1 MGRCT
6 DGQPNLTHG
15 HFNFRSSTLVQGDG
29 LVRVSRCIVLTGI
42 ITALVLAMAIIPGC
56 TSPPPGDTGTIT
68 MLTTEAIPAP
78 PSPAMTTAP
87 NNHPVAGSPEKL
99 QITVNSATLSRTL
112 PGFTNKAGTG
122 ISVINV
128 SIKNNRDS
136 DWSIARE
143 CLVIKTETDT
153 TMEHGGGRVSP
164 DMAGDYLRFPI
175 KIGPGETKTGLIIY
189 IVNTGSLKN
198 DLLLKDGNNVVL
210 ARVDLNKIYTY
221 A

>member
-1 MGRCT
+1 MRVGRCII
-6 DGQPNLTHG
+6 LT
-15 HFNFRSSTLVQGDG
+15 S
-29 LVRVSRCIVLTGI
+29 I
-42 ITALVLAMAIIPGC
+42 ITALVLAMAILPGC
-56 TSPPPGDTGTIT
+56 TSPPPGDTSTIT
-68 MLTTEAIPAP
+68 MLTTEATPASP
-78 PSPAMTTAP
+78 EPAMTTAP
-87 NNHPVAGSPEKL
+87 SKYPVAGHPEKL
-99 QITVNSATLSRTL
+99 QITVNSATLYRTL
-112 PGFTNKAGTG
+112 PGFTNREGTG

-153 TMEHGGGRVSP
+153 TMEHGGDRVSS
-164 DMAGDYLRFPI
+164 DMAADYLRFPI

-221 A
+221 V

>member
-1 MGRCT
+1 
-6 DGQPNLTHG
+6 L
-15 HFNFRSSTLVQGDG
+15 
-29 LVRVSRCIVLTGI
+29 
-42 ITALVLAMAIIPGC
+42 
-56 TSPPPGDTGTIT
+56 
-68 MLTTEAIPAP
+68 
-78 PSPAMTTAP
+78 TTAP
-87 NNHPVAGSPEKL
+87 GKPRVAGSPEKL
-99 QITVNSATLSRTL
+99 QITVHSATLSSTL
-112 PGFTNKAGTG
+112 PGFTNNAGTG

-153 TMEHGGGRVSP
+153 TMEHGGDRVSS

-175 KIGPGETKTGLIIY
+175 QIGPRETKTGSLVY
-189 IVNTGSLKN
+189 IVNTGSSKN
-198 DLLLKDGNNVVL
+198 DLLLMDGNNVVL